1 MDAKGQITN
10 TRLVEKA
17 HSDLVGGALGLTE
30 PVLVGQAT
38 GWLIEQLNETKT
50 ELAQHRTVAVRQLRS
65 DGWLLGAPLAIT
77 RARVEQIANG

>member
-1 MDAKGQITN
+1 M
-10 TRLVEKA
+10 
-17 HSDLVGGALGLTE
+17 
-30 PVLVGQAT
+30 LVGQAT